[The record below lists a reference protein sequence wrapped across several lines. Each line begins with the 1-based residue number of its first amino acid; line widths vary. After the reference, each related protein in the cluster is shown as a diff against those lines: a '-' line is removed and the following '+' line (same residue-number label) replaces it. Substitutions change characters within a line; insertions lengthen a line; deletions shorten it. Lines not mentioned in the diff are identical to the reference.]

1 MVIDDELDALFP
13 VPSAAVFARPLH
25 SPALAPPR
33 PRCPARTPPS
43 ARRCATGCST
53 RRSSRRSPSCRTTLS
68 SSPISTHP
76 RVRRAKH
83 FVSSHSFARHL
94 TPRSPALLPAL
105 AGVTVFG
112 ALFFSRPIS
121 PRRFEDALAAALSRF
136 PILAGRT
143 RRVPNSGPP
152 LFSTSEV
159 FCANQGAALVVCDC
173 SGSLSDFDA
182 HACPE
187 VLGRHTQRKDNHT
200 PPGFIP
206 RDFPATSGAI
216 PKGGATGDVLAA
228 FQLTRLSCG
237 GCAVGHAISHA
248 IVDGASVG
256 LFLQTLA
263 DAFASAP
270 DPSPFSSSDTADV
283 IPSYGGSPVIPFTP
297 LAPPPPS
304 STAPSSTTSASP
316 TSSALSL
323 SLPPSEAPIFD
334 RAKLVAAASRPP
346 VGKGD
351 PEHAS
356 RRAAALLEAQPL
368 LRCVSSAVRYKVAL
382 SRREAEMLFVSCV
395 SAFIPPLCTFR
406 SPTQPPISTCSRPR
420 VSSIRP
426 QAARGVAGGGA
437 FGGVG
442 GRPRRRQRHAPGHG
456 LRVGAAAR
464 HPVPTRRRAGA
475 RCPHHPKCP

>member
-1 MVIDDELDALFP
+1 MPGTFPSERAPLRYRVQYTKVVAPQPLVSHHSILLSNLDTS
-13 VPSAAVFARPLH
+13 PSAPLH
-25 SPALAPPR
+25 CFVFSQPFAL
-33 PRCPARTPPS
+33 C
-43 ARRCATGCST
+43 
-53 RRSSRRSPSCRTTLS
+53 
-68 SSPISTHP
+68 
-76 RVRRAKH
+76 
-83 FVSSHSFARHL
+83 L

-143 RRVPNSGPP
+143 RRVPNSAPP
-152 LFSTSEV
+152 LFSTTEV

-206 RDFPATSGAI
+206 WGFPSSGAT
-216 PKGGATGDVLAA
+216 PKGGGAGDTLAA

-237 GCAVGHAISHA
+237 GCAVGHAISHSV
-248 IVDGASVG
+248 VDGASVG
-256 LFLQTLA
+256 LFLRALA

-270 DPSPFSSSDTADV
+270 DPSPFPSSDTADV

-368 LRCVSSAVRYKVAL
+368 LRCVSNVVRYKVAL
-382 SRREAEMLFVSCV
+382 SRRKAEMLFVSCV
-395 SAFIPPLCTFR
+395 IPLLPR
-406 SPTQPPISTCSRPR
+406 S
-420 VSSIRP
+420 
-426 QAARGVAGGGA
+426 
-437 FGGVG
+437 FFY
-442 GRPRRRQRHAPGHG
+442 
-456 LRVGAAAR
+456 L
-464 HPVPTRRRAGA
+464 
-475 RCPHHPKCP
+475 